1 MIKKEGGHRHRRQC
15 TGEGGGGRTEALLK
29 KLTPP
34 REGRES
40 VYNLIN

>member
-1 MIKKEGGHRHRRQC
+1 MIKKGGGGGGRQC
-15 TGEGGGGRTEALLK
+15 TGEGAGGRTEALLK